1 MRLTKRNQ
9 SACDAQ
15 NPPAERAT
23 HCRECLKGLPADR
36 LEVAREEAAT
46 GTSRGIHLAAR
57 LRSDLCL
64 SCSDPKRVKG
74 SDGAAHRP
82 EGQRVGNGRVSS

>member
-1 MRLTKRNQ
+1 MSRRPKRPTEPRPE
-9 SACDAQ
+9 DAT
-15 NPPAERAT
+15 R
-23 HCRECLKGLPADR
+23 CRECGKGLPADR
-36 LEVAREEAAT
+36 LAVAREEEAT
-46 GTSRGIHLAAR
+46 KTSRGHAMAAR

-64 SCSDPKRVKG
+64 PCSEPRTAPG